1 MKLNKNELII
11 TIDSEPGCNG
21 DWIGKRMSNIL
32 EIPCYGKEILNKA
45 AEISGISSEL
55 MARYDGRP
63 VNAAYDLLAKDE
75 SALRIPPAR
84 DFIKAQ
90 EAASRDLTE
99 EGPCIL
105 VDRHASTALEGVKKH
120 ISVFIH
126 GDFEDRAKV
135 YGVQKGLTDN
145 AAIRDLKKVDRAY
158 KKCYKGNNEKW
169 GDADNYD
176 LTVNV
181 SDIKAGDA
189 AEIIVNLLET
199 LLGAPLK
206 AQAMKMAS

>member
-84 DFIKAQ
+84 DFITAQ
-90 EAASRDLTE
+90 EAASGNLTE

-105 VDRHASTALEGVKKH
+105 VDRHA
-120 ISVFIH
+120 
-126 GDFEDRAKV
+126 
-135 YGVQKGLTDN
+135 
-145 AAIRDLKKVDRAY
+145 
-158 KKCYKGNNEKW
+158 
-169 GDADNYD
+169 
-176 LTVNV
+176 VNCV
-181 SDIKAGDA
+181 
-189 AEIIVNLLET
+189 
-199 LLGAPLK
+199 
-206 AQAMKMAS
+206 